1 MKKSRFAETQI
12 VAILGEADTGVT
24 VKDRCNFSLADSRCA
39 PRPGSQ
45 SFFSGIRH
53 TFRLTTWPGARALGL
68 FVYLQVWQRIVPFW
82 RAGQILWFAGESLG
96 VGGNSQGLRP
106 DPSWW

>member
-68 FVYLQVWQRIVPFW
+68 FVYSQVWQRIARFRRVGSESLFW
-82 RAGQILWFAGESLG
+82 EESLG
-96 VGGNSQGLRP
+96 VGGNSHGLRP
-106 DPSWW
+106 DPGRW